1 MSAVLTDRQTE
12 RYRQQSRGRDFLSR
26 LPDNKSACSS
36 ECFHLSVHPYMKEI
50 RHAPP
55 QLPISLTWML
65 THPASFPPAIPHI
78 VGLDRCPR
86 TGDLPGDRWR
96 GHMEMAVHRPLS
108 RSCSHTRHTLIRFI
122 TYNIDMRL
130 ECKVLSSCAVKL

>member
-1 MSAVLTDRQTE
+1 MSVLLPVSLRLSVCQNC
-12 RYRQQSRGRDFLSR
+12 RGRDLFSR
-26 LPDNKSACSS
+26 PPDKNSACSY

-50 RHAPP
+50 RGTPP
-55 QLPISLTWML
+55 QWRGPLSVSLTWML

-78 VGLDRCPR
+78 VGLDRCPW
-86 TGDLPGDRWR
+86 TGDLPGDRWW

-108 RSCSHTRHTLIRFI
+108 HSCSHTHHTLIRFI

-130 ECKVLSSCAVKL
+130 SVRF